1 MPAALVRFANDV
13 SASETVTRA
22 SVGLRS
28 ERGPV
33 LLAMMLSL
41 GLVAIDTTILATAV
55 PQVVD
60 SLGGFTQFPW
70 LFSIYLLTT
79 AVTVP
84 IYGKLADLVGRKP
97 IMLVGIGLFVSGS
110 ILSGFAWSMTALIV
124 FRALQGLGAGAVQP
138 MAMTIVGDIYTLQE
152 RAKVQGYIAS
162 VWAMASL
169 IGPTLGGVFADYVS
183 WRAIFFVNV
192 PLGLVASWML
202 SRSFHEQVTR
212 RRVTIDW
219 PGALLLTV
227 GGVVLLLALLEGG
240 QRWAW
245 DSAVSVLLFAL
256 ALGALVAFGY
266 VERHAAD
273 PVLPLWVF
281 GRRVL
286 NAANAGSLLV
296 GMVVLGLSSY
306 VPLFAQGVLGHGAV
320 VAGLALA
327 GMTIGWPLASS
338 QAGPLYLRW
347 GFRATVSLG
356 ALTTLVGGL
365 LLLTV
370 GTGSSIWH
378 LGVPCFVMGLG
389 FGWIVSPGVVAA
401 QESVAWASRGVATG
415 ANMFARSVGSAVGV
429 AVFGAVANGVV
440 SHRLHGKV
448 PALEKLTP
456 ADLEPALHLVFVVA
470 VAISALLLV
479 AAVAMPVRVRERDA
493 GEMATRG

>member
-1 MPAALVRFANDV
+1 MTATP
-13 SASETVTRA
+13 SVTRA

-33 LLAMMLSL
+33 LLAVMLSI

-55 PQVVD
+55 PSVVD
-60 SLGGFTQFPW
+60 DLGGFTQFPW
-70 LFSIYLLTT
+70 LFSVYLLTT

-84 IYGKLADLVGRKP
+84 IYGKVADLIGRKP
-97 IMLVGIGLFVSGS
+97 VMLVGIGLFVGGS
-110 ILSGFAWSMTALIV
+110 VLCGFAWSMTGLIV
-124 FRALQGLGAGAVQP
+124 FRAIQGLGAGAVQP
-138 MAMTIVGDIYTLQE
+138 MGMTIVGDIYTMQE

-192 PLGLVASWML
+192 PLGLAAVWML
-202 SRSFHEQVTR
+202 VRRFDERVTR
-212 RRVTIDW
+212 RQATIDW

-245 DSAVSVLLFAL
+245 DAPISIVLFVAAV
-256 ALGALVAFGY
+256 GALVAFGY
-266 VERHAAD
+266 VEKRAPD

-286 NAANAGSLLV
+286 NASSAGSLLV
-296 GMVVLGLSSY
+296 GLVMLGLSSY

-338 QAGPLYLRW
+338 QAGRLFLRF

-356 ALTTLVGGL
+356 AVTTLIGGL

-370 GTGSSIWH
+370 DGDSSIWH
-378 LGVPCFVMGLG
+378 LGLPCFVMGVG
-389 FGWIVSPGVVAA
+389 FGWVVSPGVVAA
-401 QESVAWASRGVATG
+401 QSSVDWTSRGVATG
-415 ANMFARSVGSAVGV
+415 ANMFARSVGSALGV
-429 AVFGAVANGVV
+429 AIFGAVANGVV
-440 SHRLHGKV
+440 SHRLGGRV
-448 PALEKLTP
+448 PALEQLR
-456 ADLEPALHLVFVVA
+456 AGDLEPALHVVFVVA
-470 VAISALLLV
+470 VSFSVVLL
-479 AAVAMPVRVRERDA
+479 AAAAAMPARVTEPPRA
-493 GEMATRG
+493 P